1 MCNFIVKTLNLQH
14 VSVSQVSSF
23 RTTTHP
29 SVSVR
34 PEINGIYK
42 RINKITMDVV
52 YVVIRKIFVESAY
65 DLVWGRSLFCSKNT
79 VMLLWA
85 NDDQLQGWNSSR
97 RME

>member
-1 MCNFIVKTLNLQH
+1 MCNFIVKSLNLQH
-14 VSVSQVSSF
+14 VSVSHISSF

-29 SVSVR
+29 SVCFR

-42 RINKITMDVV
+42 RINKITMDVI
-52 YVVIRKIFVESAY
+52 YVVIGKSCTASAY

-85 NDDQLQGWNSSR
+85 NDD
-97 RME
+97 